1 MAEKTL
7 KIIDDHHLL
16 AHTRWSRF
24 FYQASNVH
32 HSLTLAL
39 HSGRK
44 LTKIIAFIKQK
55 PAKIDLNPKDINGWT
70 IFVFTCK
77 HGHNDVVKLLNARF
91 ARNIVE

>member
-7 KIIDDHHLL
+7 KIIIIICL

-39 HSGRK
+39 HSGGK
-44 LTKIIAFIKQK
+44 SLKMSHNLNFHAQNKHFNNNSAFEFSRIS
-55 PAKIDLNPKDINGWT
+55 I
-70 IFVFTCK
+70 
-77 HGHNDVVKLLNARF
+77 
-91 ARNIVE
+91 